1 MPVSASLWFSTLY
14 YTDILEPLEKQD
26 GALLRCDPQITI
38 LLCLKRK
45 NTYPDFAEL
54 RFDAQQINHPFKPCS
69 HCTYL
74 PDSGLSIL
82 FHPVF
87 ENSSVGA
94 VVKQIECPL
103 HPLTCIHVCW
113 QRDLWLKPPCLV
125 YFPQPQI
132 GCSHVQ
138 VTHGGRLI
146 SRYAVRP
153 PLNCA
158 ACNSFACSV
167 SLARNYGLEHWMMAI
182 NRHTGL
188 FRSNIN
194 IYPDSFPLLAS
205 LAFSASQTQW

>member
-1 MPVSASLWFSTLY
+1 MVPHSDVIH
-14 YTDILEPLEKQD
+14 ILPL
-26 GALLRCDPQITI
+26 LF
-38 LLCLKRK
+38 CLKCK
-45 NTYPDFAEL
+45 THIQTWPNYVLIHSKSIT
-54 RFDAQQINHPFKPCS
+54 HSCPFS
-69 HCTYL
+69 HCTQL
-74 PDSGLSIL
+74 PDSGPSIL
-82 FHPVF
+82 FHLVF
-87 ENSSVGA
+87 ENSRVGA
-94 VVKQIECPL
+94 GVKQIECPL

-146 SRYAVRP
+146 SRYATRP

-158 ACNSFACSV
+158 VCNSFACSV

-182 NRHTGL
+182 NHHTGL
-188 FRSNIN
+188 FRPNIN

-205 LAFSASQTQW
+205 LAFSSLQTQW